1 MMDRIKTISFW
12 IVTVFGALTIIY
24 KIFFNSYTFTIQK
37 GIEKEK
43 KIQSE
48 IVKEQKIDQLI
59 ESNQMLVLQI
69 NHISDTIKKVYDQN
83 ADLKKQNADIKNKQ
97 TVMINGLTK
106 HLETSKQTDEL
117 VELLKSQLQ

>member
-43 KIQSE
+43 KVQSE